1 MSAAVQGHS
10 WKQILRP
17 MLAGVR
23 GWRERYFGEVGYL
36 TRRLHRFQVAL
47 AHGARIRR
55 RRALAARMPLTP
67 LAREIADALESRGYY
82 FTSLAAL
89 GADPAVLQYAQA
101 LGAPVAQKSAEDVA
115 AMRTG
120 KSKLYWLDLFQ
131 DKEDRPNPIL
141 DFITMPVLLQAAA
154 RYLGEVPI
162 LSYIS
167 LFFTP
172 PGTAQLMIGS
182 QGWHRDNE
190 QMRQMKIFLLA
201 HPVDSTAGPSKLLP
215 KPYSSARDY
224 RNYPGYFTDEQLREF
239 GFPEKEIVEFTGD
252 AGSVLLIDTSAL
264 FHCGSRT
271 LAQPRL
277 QMIAAYHPMMS
288 NLPYRVFKT
297 AQLPEATYPK
307 TNEKILRAFE
317 QGALQG
323 S

>member
-1 MSAAVQGHS
+1 MSAAAQGLS
-10 WKQILRP
+10 WRQILRP
-17 MLAGVR
+17 MLAGAR

-47 AHGARIRR
+47 GFGARIRR
-55 RRALAARMPLTP
+55 RRALAARMPLAP
-67 LAREIADALESRGYY
+67 LAQEIADALESKGYY
-82 FTSLAAL
+82 CTSLAAL
-89 GADPAVLQYAQA
+89 GGDPAVLDYCQS
-101 LGAPVAQKSAEDVA
+101 LGAPVAQKSAGDVA

-120 KSKLYWLDLFQ
+120 KSKLYRLDLFV
-131 DKEDRPNPIL
+131 DKEDRANPIL
-141 DFITMPVLLQAAA
+141 DFVTLPVLLQAAA

-162 LSYIS
+162 LSYVS

-201 HPVDSTAGPSKLLP
+201 HKVDSASGPSKLLP
-215 KPYSSARDY
+215 KPYSSDSFY
-224 RNYPGYFTDEQLREF
+224 RNYPGYFTDDQLREF
-239 GFPEKEIVEFTGD
+239 GLPEKEIVEFTGD

-277 QMIAAYHPMMS
+277 QMIAAYHPLMS
-288 NLPYRVFKT
+288 NLPYKVFKA

-307 TNEKILRAFE
+307 TNQKILRAFE
-317 QGALQG
+317 QAQVF
-323 S
+323 